1 VTGTIISTRVI
12 AVGSSS
18 AFCCVLADGTGELD
32 LLFLGRAAI
41 AGLAAG
47 IRCSIQG
54 IVTTRGGR
62 LAVWNP
68 RYQVYPAGEIPAGS
82 REEPLTE
89 GAPGATVGTSGAE
102 GAGHFRVYLAAAPGA
117 GKTIALLDEGRR
129 LRAQGADVVIAFIEN
144 HDRPVTL
151 P

>member
-1 VTGTIISTRVI
+1 MTGTIISTRVV

-18 AFCCVLADGTGELD
+18 AYCCVLADGTGELD

-41 AGLAAG
+41 AGLTAG
-47 IRCSIQG
+47 TRCSIQG

-68 RYQVYPAGEIPAGS
+68 RYQVYLAGEIPAGS

-89 GAPGATVGTSGAE
+89 GVPGATVG
-102 GAGHFRVYLAAAPGA
+102 AGDRGDRGDRGDHR
-117 GKTIALLDEGRR
+117 E
-129 LRAQGADVVIAFIEN
+129 LR
-144 HDRPVTL
+144 
-151 P
+151 